1 VTAGRPAVAGPV
13 VADSGRRLRVA
24 LLTREYPPEVYGG
37 AGVHVTYL
45 ARELSSLVDLAVH
58 CQGADRAGAVAHRP
72 WELLDGT
79 NQALQTISA
88 DLSMTAAVASAD
100 LVHSHTW
107 YANLAGHLA
116 ALLYGVPHI
125 VTTHSLEPLR
135 PWKAEQLGGGYALSS
150 WCERVA
156 VESAAAVV
164 AVSEGMRA
172 DVMAAYPAVSPE
184 RVRVIR
190 NGIDTTEYAP
200 DPGTDVIDRFGID
213 PARPTVV
220 FVGRITR
227 QKGLPVLLR
236 AAGGLDPGTQL
247 VIAAGQPDTP
257 ELAAEVTT
265 LVEQLQAARS
275 AVIWLS
281 GMLAKREV
289 IQLLSH
295 ATVFACPSLYEPL
308 GIVNLEAMACG
319 TAVVASRVG
328 GIPEVVA
335 DGETGLLVPPG
346 DPVALAGALNTLVR
360 HPDRA
365 AAMGQLGRKRAIAE
379 FGWQAI
385 AAQTVALYAEFAR

>member
-1 VTAGRPAVAGPV
+1 
-13 VADSGRRLRVA
+13 

-45 ARELSSLVDLAVH
+45 ARELGGLVDLTVH
-58 CQGADRAGAVAHRP
+58 CQGADRTGAVAHRP

-236 AAGGLDPGTQL
+236 AAGALDPGTQL

-275 AVIWLS
+275 GVIWLS

-295 ATVFACPSLYEPL
+295 ATVLACPSLYEPL

-346 DPVALAGALNTLVR
+346 DPVALADALNTVVR
-360 HPDRA
+360 DTGRA

>member
-1 VTAGRPAVAGPV
+1 MVAGPV
-13 VADSGRRLRVA
+13 MAGTGGRLRVA

-45 ARELSSLVDLAVH
+45 ARELGSLVDLTVH

-275 AVIWLS
+275 GVIWLS

-346 DPVALAGALNTLVR
+346 DPAALADALNTLVR
-360 HPDRA
+360 DTGRA

-379 FGWQAI
+379 FGWQAL

>member
-1 VTAGRPAVAGPV
+1 MTAGPG
-13 VADSGRRLRVA
+13 SRLRVA

-45 ARELSSLVDLAVH
+45 ARELGGLVDLTVH
-58 CQGADRAGAVAHRP
+58 CQGADRTGAVAHRP

-125 VTTHSLEPLR
+125 VTTHSIEPLR

-236 AAGGLDPGTQL
+236 AAGALDPGTQL

-275 AVIWLS
+275 GVIWLS

-346 DPVALAGALNTLVR
+346 DPVALADALNTVVR
-360 HPDRA
+360 DTGRA